1 MKHCPTEAPIVKK
14 GHNMNDVYE
23 KLNRIVEGYQ
33 EEMIDVLG
41 AFIKIPSI
49 TEHRLEVKEA
59 LNFILD
65 AGIKSGFRATSLLD
79 REVGLIEMG
88 QGEETLGILAHVDV
102 VNGGDPNKWQTPPFE
117 AALIEG
123 KLFGRGAV
131 DDKGPVV
138 AALYAMKAVSQLAK
152 DEKKSFFKKVQLI
165 LGTREEAEW
174 TDMASFVSKYPLPD
188 YGFTPDG
195 EFPVC
200 NIEKGAASITL
211 HLPAAVDQTIS
222 LFEGGT
228 APNVVPGKCEA
239 VVRGQK
245 LESDGKAVHACQPEK
260 GENAIMKMAGEILKM
275 DCGES
280 SLVEVASMLQD
291 CFSDREGTTLGLRS
305 ESEFYNGEFVHRNI
319 FTPTMIKATA
329 NGTRIVIDIRYAF
342 GTEFDEI
349 HRVFQELAQRF
360 GGQIESFEN
369 LPPVYVSSGKPYIQ
383 AFARAYESVSG
394 KKNEFALA
402 YGGSYAK
409 AMPNVVSWGPLFP
422 GEQDT
427 CHEENEYIAIESLM
441 LNCKIF
447 AAAIWEIALSPDS
460 FQ

>member
-1 MKHCPTEAPIVKK
+1 
-14 GHNMNDVYE
+14 MNDVYE

-33 EEMIDVLG
+33 EEMIAVLG
-41 AFIKIPSI
+41 EFIKIPSI
-49 TEHRLEVKEA
+49 TEHRAEVKEA

-65 AGIKSGFRATSLLD
+65 AGIKSGFHATPLLD
-79 REVGLIEMG
+79 SEVGLIEMG

-102 VNGGDPNKWQTPPFE
+102 VNEGDPEKWHTPPYE
-117 AALIEG
+117 PALIDG

-138 AALYAMKAVSQLAK
+138 AALYAMMAVNQLAK
-152 DEKKSFFKKVQLI
+152 EEQKSFFKKVQLI

-174 TDMASFVSKYPLPD
+174 TDMESFVSRFTLPD

-211 HLPAAVDQTIS
+211 HLPAVVDQTIS

-228 APNVVPGKCEA
+228 APNVVPGKCQA
-239 VVRGQK
+239 IVRGQK
-245 LESDGKAVHACQPEK
+245 LVTNGKAVHACQPEK
-260 GENAIMKMAGEILKM
+260 GENAILKMAAEILEM
-275 DCGES
+275 DCDES
-280 SLVEVASMLQD
+280 GIAQVADMLLNY
-291 CFSDREGTTLGLRS
+291 FSDCEGTSLGLRS

-319 FTPTMIKATA
+319 FTPTMMKATEK
-329 NGTRIVIDIRYAF
+329 GTTIVVDIRYAI

-349 HRVFQELAQRF
+349 HRVFQKLAQRF
-360 GGQIESFEN
+360 GGEIESFEN
-369 LPPVYVSSGKPYIQ
+369 LPPVYISSDKPYLK

-409 AMPNVVSWGPLFP
+409 AVPNVVSWGPLFP
-422 GEQDT
+422 GEEDT
-427 CHEENEYIAIESLM
+427 CHEENEYISIESLII
-441 LNCKIF
+441 NCKIY

-460 FQ
+460 FK